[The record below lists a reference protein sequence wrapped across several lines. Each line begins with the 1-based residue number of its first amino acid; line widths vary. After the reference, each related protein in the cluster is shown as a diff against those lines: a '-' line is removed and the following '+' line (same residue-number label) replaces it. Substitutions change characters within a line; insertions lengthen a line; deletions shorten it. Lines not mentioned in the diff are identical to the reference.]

1 MFAKMDNNTMLLL
14 IAVVLVFLYFTMDKE
29 EYRGISAGKKRG
41 QMSGRAPGKVGDK
54 KIGSDVAPVVEGYM
68 NGYF

>member
-29 EYRGISAGKKRG
+29 EYRSISAKKNKG
-41 QMSGRAPGKVGDK
+41 LSGRSAGRVSDK
-54 KIGSDVAPVVEGYM
+54 KISEDVAPVVEGYM